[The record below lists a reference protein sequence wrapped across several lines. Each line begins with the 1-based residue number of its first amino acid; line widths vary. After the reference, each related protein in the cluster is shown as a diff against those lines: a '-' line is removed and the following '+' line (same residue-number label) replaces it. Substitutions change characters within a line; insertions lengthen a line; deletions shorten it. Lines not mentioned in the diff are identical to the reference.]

1 MRIVLILLLLMT
13 LFGCVQRLGDE
24 PEIFDVVR
32 SNDAA
37 QLSFLIA
44 DGADPNMVNGVG
56 HPLVFVATGPKGG
69 YSVLEVLLIAGA
81 DPNVAIPNGRT
92 ALHNA
97 AGWCSINSVLMLLQG
112 GADPHLLAD
121 DGRTALDATCSAPQD
136 RRQEVVRVLREAM
149 SR

>member
-1 MRIVLILLLLMT
+1 MRYILILPLLLT
-13 LFGCVQRLGDE
+13 LVGCVQRLGDE
-24 PEIFDVVR
+24 PPIFDVVR

-37 QLSFLIA
+37 QLAFLIS
-44 DGADPNMVNGVG
+44 DGADPNTVNGVG

-69 YSVLEVLLIAGA
+69 FDVLDVLLAAGA

-97 AGWCSINSVLMLLQG
+97 AGWCSVNSVMQLLSY
-112 GADPHLLAD
+112 GADPHLTAD